1 MTFAVSDCHDCFHVN
16 LIVVR
21 RFVFVFSV
29 FFYSLFI
36 FFFVV
41 LFSVFLVLLF
51 SVCPHRVVC
60 IFLISNGEHL
70 HLLFMPLFF
79 FSANLTPPPPPLPLP
94 LTCHVQAKDSTLNS
108 IIHGACSEI
117 CMFYMP
123 FRLSFCLLLSDVVA
137 AAIAVVVVIVCC
149 GLFKDSMLA
158 AL

>member
-1 MTFAVSDCHDCFHVN
+1 MIVFM
-16 LIVVR
+16 LI
-21 RFVFVFSV
+21 
-29 FFYSLFI
+29 LLL
-36 FFFVV
+36 FVV
-41 LFSVFLVLLF
+41 LFLFFRFFFIYCSFFLLF
-51 SVCPHRVVC
+51 C
-60 IFLISNGEHL
+60 FLFFLCCCFLFALIALCVFFLFRLASGYL

-79 FSANLTPPPPPLPLP
+79 FSTNLTPPLPPLLLP

-137 AAIAVVVVIVCC
+137 AAIAFVVVIVCC